1 RAGGSQPARWPLLPA
16 RTRLVLQGWQVAAA
30 CALVVVLAW
39 AGPWLSWWSGRKP
52 PGWAASAE
60 TCERAL
66 AGRIPA
72 ETTEVVSRA
81 IGKIRARGG
90 RRWHGAHVYLS
101 RCTSTGPRRPP
112 HADRQPPEL
121 GPVHLPVA
129 GGGRRPGHHQPGR
142 ATPDEDRAVLL
153 HPDQS
158 VGRQGRDA
166 PHQHRR

>member
-101 RCTSTGPRRPP
+101 RCTSTGR
-112 HADRQPPEL
+112 AELRQMKTEPCYYTL
-121 GPVHLPVA
+121 TNRW
-129 GGGRRPGHHQPGR
+129 GGKAAMRHINTG
-142 ATPDEDRAVLL
+142 VLASPFMCAAL
-153 HPDQS
+153 VID
-158 VGRQGRDA
+158 V
-166 PHQHRR
+166 